1 MGGRRCSNVW
11 VASGGV
17 GGGRQANLCAPLT
30 FSGQARTS
38 TLRSSSEISTSSVLG
53 ERELV
58 FRCRHCKVRRRAQAR
73 HNPSEL
79 PVQHPSEP
87 LDQLASSLLPPLL
100 SQCRRRDDEQAD
112 HETRKDAVARHF
124 ESD

>member
-1 MGGRRCSNVW
+1 MGGKRGGRRRP
-11 VASGGV
+11 ASESVRPSHFLRAGANQHSQVLVRNLHVV
-17 GGGRQANLCAPLT
+17 G
-30 FSGQARTS
+30 SG
-38 TLRSSSEISTSSVLG
+38 G
-53 ERELV
+53 ERELGL
-58 FRCRHCKVRRRAQAR
+58 RCRHCKVRRRAQAR

-87 LDQLASSLLPPLL
+87 LDQLASSLLPPSL

-112 HETRKDAVARHF
+112 RETRKDAVARHF